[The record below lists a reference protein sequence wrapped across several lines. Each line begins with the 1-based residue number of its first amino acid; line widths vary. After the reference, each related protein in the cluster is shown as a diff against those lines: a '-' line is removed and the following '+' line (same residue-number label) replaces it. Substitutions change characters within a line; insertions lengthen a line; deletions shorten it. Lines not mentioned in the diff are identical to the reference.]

1 MTLEQRDEYQNMRQ
15 LLLDFIA
22 DPMDEEDEAAWK
34 RHLNTYDELL
44 AERERWHERSRAL
57 WDLIEDGAPHLV
69 SEATDIWNKV
79 WEVKE

>member
-1 MTLEQRDEYQNMRQ
+1 MVSNSNTEKESTYWIRQ
-15 LLLDFIA
+15 
-22 DPMDEEDEAAWK
+22 
-34 RHLNTYDELL
+34 YDELL
-44 AERERWHERSRAL
+44 AERDRWHERSMAL